1 VKPKTRRLLR
11 NLVLEVIIYS
21 VLLLIYFLLV
31 LRFLGEPLNELFH
44 QNLIV
49 YAGATLLLI
58 VTQSVVLDFIT
69 TFFVERLDIEKPE
82 H

>member
-1 VKPKTRRLLR
+1 MKPKTRRLLR

>member
-11 NLVLEVIIYS
+11 NLILEVVVYS
-21 VLLLIYFLLV
+21 LLLFAYFLLV

-44 QNLIV
+44 QNLVV

-58 VTQSVVLDFIT
+58 IAQSVVLDFIT
-69 TFFVERLDIEKPE
+69 TFLVERLDLEKSE